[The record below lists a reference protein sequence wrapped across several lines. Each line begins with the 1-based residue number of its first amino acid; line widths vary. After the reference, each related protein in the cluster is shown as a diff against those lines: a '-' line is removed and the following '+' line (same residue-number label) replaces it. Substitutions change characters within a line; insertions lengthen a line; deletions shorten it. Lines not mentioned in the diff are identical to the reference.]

1 MSTAAPVVTNPEG
14 QPPLSEGERLIDVFI
29 APRKTFAD
37 IRRSAMW
44 LAPFIVM
51 ALFSV
56 AYSYTVSKKV
66 GWEQV
71 AQNNTRMAPASQTA
85 RLEALPP
92 DQRAIAE
99 RRQVTVTKFIGYG
112 FSVLNLIWLLIVAL
126 VLWGTFNFGA
136 GAEMRFGQAFAIL
149 VYASLVGIVRTTLGI
164 ITLFAGQD
172 PENFLIQN
180 PVGTNLG
187 YYLNF
192 ADTPR
197 FLYSIASSFD
207 LVLIWTLVLTAIGFA
222 TVGKVKQGT
231 AMTIVFGWFI
241 VFAVV
246 SAGLAAA
253 FA

>member
-1 MSTAAPVVTNPEG
+1 MSTAAPVATNPEG
-14 QPPLSEGERLIDVFI
+14 QVPLSEGQRLLDVFV
-29 APRKTFAD
+29 APSRTFAD

-44 LAPFIVM
+44 LAPWIVM
-51 ALFSV
+51 AVFSL
-56 AYSYTVSKKV
+56 AYCYTVSTKV

-71 AQNNTRMAPASQTA
+71 AQNQARMAPASQTA
-85 RLEALPP
+85 RIEALPP
-92 DQRAIAE
+92 DQRAVAE
-99 RRQVTVTKFIGYG
+99 KRQVAVTKYIGYG
-112 FSVLNLIWLLIVAL
+112 FSVLTVIWLLIVAL

-136 GAEMRFGQAFAIL
+136 GAEIRFGQAMAIV
-149 VYASLVGIVRTTLGI
+149 VYASLVGIIKTTLAI

-180 PVGTNLG
+180 PIGTNLG

-197 FLYSIASSFD
+197 FLYSLASSFD
-207 LVLIWTLVLTAIGFA
+207 LFIIWTLVLTAIGFA

-231 AMTIVFGWFI
+231 AMAIVFGWYI
-241 VFAVV
+241 LFALAG
-246 SAGLAAA
+246 AGLGAA